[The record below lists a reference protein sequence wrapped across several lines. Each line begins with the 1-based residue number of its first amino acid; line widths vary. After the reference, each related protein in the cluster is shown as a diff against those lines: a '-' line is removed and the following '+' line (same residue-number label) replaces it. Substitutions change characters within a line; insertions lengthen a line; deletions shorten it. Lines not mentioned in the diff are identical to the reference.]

1 MPPLRFVLD
10 TNVVI
15 PALLSH
21 SEGLAWMREAWQARR
36 IVPLV
41 NSATADELH
50 RVIAY
55 SKFRLAPDEQ
65 AGRLADYIAWCE
77 VVDVS
82 AAEPV
87 PECRDPSDVPFLQ
100 LALSGEAD
108 AIVTGDQD
116 LLVLAP
122 AFSVPIL
129 TAQEARERLAN
140 A

>member
-10 TNVVI
+10 TNVVVS
-15 PALLSH
+15 AMRS
-21 SEGLAWMREAWQARR
+21 GGALAWAREAWRAKR
-36 IVPLV
+36 IVPLI
-41 NSATADELH
+41 SLATIRELN
-50 RVIAY
+50 RVLAY
-55 SKFRLAPDEQ
+55 PKFRLAPDERD
-65 AGRLADYIAWCE
+65 RLLEDYITQCE
-77 VVDVS
+77 IVNVRENADI
-82 AAEPV
+82 